1 MFKKILL
8 PIDLSDRHEKAL
20 SVAGELARASN
31 GVVILLHVVEIIPG
45 LPEEEDFYR
54 RLERVARKHLSAI
67 HDRLEREKIPSG
79 VEVIVGNRAR
89 AIVQPAEEMGAEL
102 ILLTAPRIDP
112 DKVSAGLGSLSCMVG
127 IFAPCPVL
135 LVK

>member
-1 MFKKILL
+1 MFKTILI
-8 PIDLSDRHEKAL
+8 PIDLSDRHDQAAR
-20 SVAGELARASN
+20 VATELARAGN
-31 GVVILLHVVEIIPG
+31 GEVVLLHVVEIIPG

-67 HDRLEREKIPSG
+67 HDRLMKEDIPSR

-89 AIVQPAEEMGAEL
+89 AIVQRAEETSAEL

-112 DKVSAGLGSLSCMVG
+112 DNVSVGLGSLSYMVG